1 MISGVSCKVTYSAM
15 LKNVWLTSYS
25 TVIHSCSRS
34 YQRYELKD
42 HLANSLDKVAHSTFQ
57 RTEWWVPYPH
67 YTWRCP
73 HSVGCLLS
81 YPGSSSAP
89 APAPRY
95 ARSSSRTRLVRA
107 GSNRLKAITAIWPS
121 GSFFGWRW
129 SRTAEA
135 APAIP
140 VDKLT
145 KFVKIVN

>member
-1 MISGVSCKVTYSAM
+1 MKSHLLNDFEKFMI
-15 LKNVWLTSYS
+15 YS
-25 TVIHSCSRS
+25 TVIPYTPVIEEVTRGTN
-34 YQRYELKD
+34 LKTISPTAWCTP
-42 HLANSLDKVAHSTFQ
+42 HTFQ
-57 RTEWWVPYPH
+57 RTKWRVPYPH

-121 GSFFGWRW
+121 GSFFGWRR

-145 KFVKIVN
+145 KFVKKVN